1 MMKGKDEEKKRANMN
16 SNSCMKGGLV
26 MSRNILAGLVVL
38 ALIFAGSAAWA
49 DCGNPLSY
57 QIMPSNSA
65 NEAVVKV
72 FLKNSAGMAGASI
85 PLSFGSVDSDIQCT
99 QISFQGSRVDY
110 FTAKY
115 PQIDNV
121 NKRVLVGLV
130 RDLGDQLD
138 DVLPPGEG
146 LLFTLYFSSER
157 SRCQPQLEMVPWT
170 LSAGKLYFDLVDAQ
184 GNSICKEKVG
194 EQAIAIPGEDE
205 RGTEPVLQES
215 KATGFSLEKNFP
227 NPFNPDT
234 EIKFSLAEASQVSL
248 NVYNILGQVVRTLVD
263 EELPAGPHS
272 VTWDGKNGQGSDV
285 ASGVYFYRMKAGNF
299 ESTERMTLLR

>member
-1 MMKGKDEEKKRANMN
+1 MMKGKDEEKKRVNIN
-16 SNSCMKGGLV
+16 SNFRVKGGLV

-72 FLKNSAGMAGASI
+72 FLKNPAGMAGASI
-85 PLSFGSVDSDIQCT
+85 PLSFSSVGSDIQCT
-99 QISFQGSRVDY
+99 QISFQGSRVDH

-138 DVLPPGEG
+138 DVLPAGEG
-146 LLFTLYFSSER
+146 LLFTLYFSSEK
-157 SRCQPQLEMVPWT
+157 SRCQPELEMVPWT
-170 LSAGKLYFDLVDAQ
+170 LSAGKLYFDLVDAK
-184 GNSICKEKVG
+184 GNSICKAKVG

-205 RGTEPVLQES
+205 RGADPVLQES
-215 KATGFSLEKNFP
+215 KTSDFSLGKNFP
-227 NPFNPDT
+227 NPFNPET
-234 EIKFSLAEASQVSL
+234 VIEFNLPEASQVSL

-272 VTWDGKNGQGSDV
+272 VTWDGKNGQGSEV
-285 ASGVYFYRMKAGNF
+285 ASGVYFYRIKAGNF